1 MKQIF
6 AIFFSVV
13 LAYGSFAQ
21 QSDECISCPA
31 QSLKPGFHQDFGY
44 EKAMLFDNGG
54 FVTNSLNTSDPDSSV
69 LQGTNSTLGT
79 GMNMGAGYAPADDF
93 TISSGSWQIDS
104 IAFFNYQ
111 TGSTTTSSMTAIY
124 VRIWEGSPMSGGTVV
139 WGDTTTNLLQSSTW
153 TNVYRGSLSTWT
165 TTRPIMRT
173 VAATSGLSLDPNT
186 YWVEV
191 QGSGSIA
198 SGPWGV
204 PITISGVE
212 ASGDALQ
219 RQLTTWVALTDG
231 GSTQPLG
238 LPFVIYGS
246 VIGSIEDQFSNSVR
260 IFPVPAT
267 DQITIDAEAE
277 ISKVVIYDQNGTI
290 VRIIETSG
298 KQTSV
303 GVNELLPGVYHILTE
318 TTNGIISTQI
328 VVE

>member
-6 AIFFSVV
+6 AILFS
-13 LAYGSFAQ
+13 LAIGFSSFAQ
-21 QSDECISCPA
+21 QSDDCIGCPA
-31 QSLKPGFHQDFGY
+31 QSLKPSVHQDFGY
-44 EKAMLFDNGG
+44 EKALLYDNGG
-54 FVTNSLNTSDPDSSV
+54 FITNGLNPADADSSV

-79 GMNMGAGYAPADDF
+79 GMNMGTGYAPADDF

-124 VRIWEGSPMSGGTVV
+124 VRIWEGSPMSGGTIV
-139 WGDTTTNLLQSSTW
+139 WGDTTTNLLETSYF
-153 TNVYRGSLSTWT
+153 TNVYRGSSTAWT

-173 VAATSGLSLDPNT
+173 VANTSGLTLDANT

-204 PITISGVE
+204 PVTISGVE

-219 RQLTTWVALTDG
+219 RQLTTWVALADL

-238 LPFVIYGS
+238 LAFVVYGS
-246 VIGSIEDQFSNSVR
+246 VIGGLEEEYSNSVR
-260 IFPVPAT
+260 IFPIPAT
-267 DQITIDAEAE
+267 DQITIDADAE
-277 ISKVVIYDQNGTI
+277 ISKVVIFDQNGTI
-290 VRIIETSG
+290 VRTIETSG

-318 TTNGIISTQI
+318 TSNGIISTQI